1 MVCRTLTEWQPARRQ
16 RAWPQRHNA
25 QGLRRR
31 NGHVAAGSGP
41 AAPAENHQWRRKPGA
56 LGDQGSRWRG
66 RTLWRGPTAQCPNPL
81 ALSIA
86 TSIFPANLPQGR
98 APAVCERRGGMAEW
112 LKAHA
117 WKACIR
123 ATVSWVRIPLPPP
136 YALDFVEFYGVKFR

>member
-1 MVCRTLTEWQPARRQ
+1 MACRTLTEWQPARRQ

-31 NGHVAAGSGP
+31 NGHVAAGPSG
-41 AAPAENHQWRRKPGA
+41 RKPGA
-56 LGDQGSRWRG
+56 LGGQGSRWRR
-66 RTLWRGPTAQCPNPL
+66 RTLGRGPAVPCPNPL
-81 ALSIA
+81 ALPIA
-86 TSIFPANLPQGR
+86 ASIFPANLPEGR
-98 APAVCERRGGMAEW
+98 TPAVCERRGGMAEW

-136 YALDFVEFYGVKFR
+136 YALDFIEFYGVKSRRCTFLPTE